1 MGSTKSGD
9 PIFTH
14 SNCTLLL
21 DGSRKNRD
29 NELYTRDLGDTK
41 MNKRKLLQ
49 KILAGSKNIR
59 FGSMVSLVEAFGF
72 RLARTEGSHH
82 IFVHP
87 EVAELVN
94 LQDVNGQAKPYQ
106 IRQFLRLVERYRL
119 EIGDD

>member
-1 MGSTKSGD
+1 
-9 PIFTH
+9 
-14 SNCTLLL
+14 
-21 DGSRKNRD
+21 
-29 NELYTRDLGDTK
+29 

-59 FGSMVSLVEAFGF
+59 FGDMISLVEAFGF
-72 RLARTEGSHH
+72 RLARTDGSHH

-94 LQDVNGQAKPYQ
+94 LQNVNGQAKPYQ
-106 IRQFLRLVERYRL
+106 VRQFLRLVERYRL